1 MIPLVTGFV
10 VGALVLLVAGLALFL
25 WWGSNWG
32 ATSDEQAAAMP
43 GDAYLEGKPRA
54 RVAMTRA
61 VSVRARPEVV
71 WPWLAQLGRGAGW
84 YSVDRLDNGGK
95 ASARHIVSWIPEP
108 REGDAAAIGYLR
120 RIDPGRGLTW
130 WLKELGFVGAH
141 VRLVVDIDLRPE
153 GDGSRL
159 VTRMSGDASG
169 ATAALALLVFRF
181 MDSVMAVR
189 QILGIRERVE
199 RYGARAENTQDPE
212 TGAKDQYQLYEIIYA
227 SGERAGVPGKER
239 GPEWRQSAI
248 DDGILPAP

>member
-1 MIPLVTGFV
+1 MIPLVTASV
-10 VGALVLLVAGLALFL
+10 VGVLVLFVAGLALFL

-43 GDAYLEGKPRA
+43 GDAYLEGGPRA

-61 VSVRARPEVV
+61 VSIRARPDVA

-108 REGDAAAIGYLR
+108 QLGDATAIGYLR
-120 RIDPGRGLTW
+120 RVDPGRAVTW
-130 WLKELGFVGAH
+130 WVKGQGFVGAH
-141 VRLVVDIDLRPE
+141 VRLVVDFRLTPE

-159 VTRMSGDASG
+159 VVRMSGDASG

-181 MDSVMAVR
+181 IDSIMAVR
-189 QILGIRERVE
+189 QIRGIRARAE
-199 RYGARAENTQDPE
+199 RYGARRQDPGNPE
-212 TGAKDQYQLYEIIYA
+212 TGARDQYQLYEVVYA
-227 SGERAGVPGKER
+227 SGDRAGVAGKER
-239 GPEWRQSAI
+239 GPEWRRSAI
-248 DDGILPAP
+248 DDGVLPAP